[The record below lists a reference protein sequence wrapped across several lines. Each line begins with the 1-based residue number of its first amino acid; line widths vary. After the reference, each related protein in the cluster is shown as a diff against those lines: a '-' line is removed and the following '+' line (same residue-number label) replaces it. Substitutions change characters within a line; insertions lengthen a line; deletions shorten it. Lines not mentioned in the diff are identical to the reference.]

1 MQCALNVSKQI
12 MVCVHIHF
20 FTLYSARKTKKLR
33 KNRRHVPED
42 TVDKSESLTQDE
54 VTHLEDERVEIT
66 MKSSE
71 DVKNGSAV
79 MKTEDI
85 DALEGTP
92 RKRRKNLPEKV
103 LFTELC
109 AQYCSCVLIQGMQS
123 SKRIKTE
130 TEELTDKGK
139 KTRTRGRKQSTPL
152 PTRRSSRIKA
162 YT

>member
-1 MQCALNVSKQI
+1 

-33 KNRRHVPED
+33 KNRQHVPED

-66 MKSSE
+66 MRLSE

-79 MKTEDI
+79 VKTEDS
-85 DALEGTP
+85 DALEGKP

-109 AQYCSCVLIQGMQS
+109 AQ
-123 SKRIKTE
+123 
-130 TEELTDKGK
+130 
-139 KTRTRGRKQSTPL
+139 
-152 PTRRSSRIKA
+152 
-162 YT
+162 